1 MQPSESRHMGTVRDG
16 DCDDWHC
23 NCTCF
28 VWPKQQP
35 NYTFLNCTLA
45 SAKRTSEKAH
55 WHHVTHSRENE
66 PWNKTMDTISRCPPT
81 HFFPPVHNPLTSW
94 GGGSKETQWLKICSP
109 VEEGGR
115 LTGLQAAQPIPKNP
129 PTPRA
134 ARNGLLGG
142 GGASRQQHS
151 PIVEASGLRLEVE
164 WRLRLQLRHVPH
176 QSHQRAI
183 RLRYKAQKVPIVQ
196 INAPHWHWRRSRGG
210 SNSCPWWV
218 GGRGGCPKK

>member
-94 GGGSKETQWLKICSP
+94 GGGVERDPMAENLFACGRGGSSDRAPSGPAHSQKPTHSQSCTKRP
-109 VEEGGR
+109 V
-115 LTGLQAAQPIPKNP
+115 
-129 PTPRA
+129 
-134 ARNGLLGG
+134 GG